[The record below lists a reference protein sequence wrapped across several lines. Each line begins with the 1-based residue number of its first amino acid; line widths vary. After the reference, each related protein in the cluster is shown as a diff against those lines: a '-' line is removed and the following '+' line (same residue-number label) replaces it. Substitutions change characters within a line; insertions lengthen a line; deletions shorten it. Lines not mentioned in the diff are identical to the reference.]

1 MSFADDLISVLG
13 KDASSAEVASVVNRY
28 ALLDAYDDPPFRR
41 YLGSS
46 QRGVDLLFEN
56 EKVLDIQ
63 FFVQRSETHAP
74 FSDELPFGVK
84 VGMSDKDIHSVLGE
98 PELRDSVGSKYTV
111 LSGTAKLTVVY
122 DKSGFVSYLSIK
134 KI

>member
-1 MSFADDLISVLG
+1 MSFAEDLISILG
-13 KDASSAEVASVVNRY
+13 KDASSTEVASVVNGY

-46 QRGVDLLFEN
+46 LKGVDLLFEN

-63 FFVQRSETHAP
+63 LFVQRSETHAS

-84 VGMSDKDIHSVLGE
+84 IGMTDKDIHSVLGE
-98 PELRDSVGSKYTV
+98 PEFRDSVGSKYKV
-111 LSGTAKLTVVY
+111 FNGDAKLTVVY
-122 DKSGFVSYLSIK
+122 DKSGVVSYLSIRK
-134 KI
+134 T